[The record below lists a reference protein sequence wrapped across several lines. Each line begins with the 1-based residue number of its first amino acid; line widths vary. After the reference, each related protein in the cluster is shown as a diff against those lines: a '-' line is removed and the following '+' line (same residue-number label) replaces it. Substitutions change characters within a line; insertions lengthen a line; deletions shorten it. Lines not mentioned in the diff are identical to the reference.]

1 MYVASN
7 NKMYRVVLKYQM
19 TQYKTMKIWQKQKK
33 KKNWKQVYQLDSRQ
47 NNKTT
52 IIRINMSIIFYI
64 VHDGRQYQNMS
75 QYIKS
80 SLEIY

>member
-33 KKNWKQVYQLDSRQ
+33 KKIE
-47 NNKTT
+47 NKC
-52 IIRINMSIIFYI
+52 ISWIQDRIT
-64 VHDGRQYQNMS
+64 R
-75 QYIKS
+75 
-80 SLEIY
+80 LP

>member
-52 IIRINMSIIFYI
+52 IIRINTSIIFYI